1 MSLYD
6 QVKHRDRE
14 IAREHAGRDAYF
26 SLSPTRVS
34 LTRVLLHAARG
45 ALKGRVLDAGAGM
58 TAYAPK
64 LKNSVDEYIA
74 VDIQHD
80 PRLDAV
86 GSVMQLPIQDQ
97 TFDGVFCSQVLEH
110 VDDPQAALNEFY
122 RSLKP
127 GGAVV
132 LSVPHLAYL
141 HNEPHDYFRYTKH
154 GLRVLLERAGFVDI
168 EIQPA
173 GGLLS
178 FLGHI
183 PSVIAKSLA
192 KPIPG
197 LNWMVCAFNAW
208 YSHTV
213 ASVDAYIETRKIFA
227 LNYVAVARKPGAPH
241 E

>member
-6 QVKHRDRE
+6 QVKQRDRE

-34 LTRVLLHAARG
+34 LTRVLLPAARQV
-45 ALKGRVLDAGAGM
+45 LRGRILDAGAGM
-58 TAYAPK
+58 TAYAPA
-64 LKNSVDEYIA
+64 LKESVEDYVA
-74 VDIQHD
+74 VDIQSN

-86 GSVMQLPIQDQ
+86 GSVMQLPLRDEA
-97 TFDGVFCSQVLEH
+97 FDGVFCSQVLEH
-110 VDDPQAALNEFY
+110 VDDPQAALHEFF
-122 RSLKP
+122 RCMKP
-127 GGAVV
+127 GGALA

-154 GLRVLLERAGFVDI
+154 GLRVLLERAGFVEI
-168 EIQPA
+168 TIQPA

-183 PSVIAKSLA
+183 PSVIAKSVA
-192 KPIPG
+192 KPVPG
-197 LNWMVCAFNAW
+197 LNWTVYAFNAW
-208 YSHTV
+208 YSR
-213 ASVDAYIETRKIFA
+213 AISYIDAYLEPRKLFA

-241 E
+241 D